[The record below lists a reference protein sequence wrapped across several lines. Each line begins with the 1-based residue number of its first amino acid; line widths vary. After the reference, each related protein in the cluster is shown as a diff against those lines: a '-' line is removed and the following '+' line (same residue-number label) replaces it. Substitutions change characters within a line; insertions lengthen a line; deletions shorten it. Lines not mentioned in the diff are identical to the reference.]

1 MFWLDLE
8 AVYLGE
14 RHREGKK
21 AKTCKG
27 ENLKELG
34 PLKRKDNYV
43 MFVTPQTV
51 ARQAPLSS
59 EIFQARILE
68 WVAVSF
74 SNYVM

>member
-1 MFWLDLE
+1 MEAKCTNGGGREQVFWLDLE

-43 MFVTPQTV
+43 MFVTDC
-51 ARQAPLSS
+51 L
-59 EIFQARILE
+59 
-68 WVAVSF
+68 
-74 SNYVM
+74 